1 MSMQP
6 NTNGTTRKSLGLI
19 AVLSASFF
27 AGPVPARCQT
37 SLSLPGCEPLPEVR
51 KVLDEKL
58 DGNTLLEKMK
68 FAERV
73 AFERQV
79 LEDLIAKYP
88 REIEPYRRLIQD
100 INFLQPDA
108 VPAIQE
114 RFAKAARENPNDPLA
129 LVVAANAL
137 FRKDTSESIRLLESA
152 KAEAPNFPWPSL
164 FLAETYFGGKRADNS
179 KVAENVA
186 AFFAICPG
194 STDRSA
200 QWLLTTNASLQPK
213 VAAALRARLEKE
225 TNPKHLLGYETLW
238 GLEFRTRPPAEHVAL
253 RKQISIDLMRLESL
267 NPKADAHWSA
277 FLIMGYKES
286 GASQETL
293 TAMEDRLLREYP
305 GSDEAFRI
313 DEQRWKKA
321 HQEPEDQKDAAAWKN
336 FNEAYKKALKGWI
349 LEYPDNGYLQRRS
362 WYDAVSDDDTLPEK
376 EGITV
381 LDQFLKAM
389 ADYETP
395 QYWILANAAEFL
407 TDHEWQPLRAIELLN
422 SARALA
428 ANENER
434 ARKNDDLSAD
444 SVKDLTNQEISQN
457 QWFARTLLK
466 AAKQAG
472 QPVSAQSF
480 RAAIE
485 GAPPEDREYLS
496 DYWSNRA
503 RLAVLDNRKQDA
515 LAYYQLALQTRLEP
529 PKPWHGKLR
538 DDDMDDAQA
547 LWKELGGTETAWA
560 VWSKPPAAKGDELA
574 EGRWEKPKKAL
585 PAFELADLSGKTWR
599 LKELRGKTLLI
610 NLWATWCGPC
620 NAELPNLQ
628 KFYEKVKDRS
638 DIQVLTFNIDE
649 DLGLVDPYLK
659 DKSYTFPVL
668 PAYSVVVSL
677 LDGFAI
683 PQNWIVDPNG
693 SWLWSQIGYGG
704 GTDADFQREMLQKLE
719 SLKNP

>member
-1 MSMQP
+1 
-6 NTNGTTRKSLGLI
+6 
-19 AVLSASFF
+19 
-27 AGPVPARCQT
+27 
-37 SLSLPGCEPLPEVR
+37 LPEVR
-51 KVLDEKL
+51 KVSDDKL

-88 REIEPYRRLIQD
+88 REIEPYRRLIRD
-100 INFLQPDA
+100 INFSQPDA

-114 RFAKAARENPNDPLA
+114 RFAQVARGNPNDPLA

-137 FRKDTSESIRLLESA
+137 FHENTAESIRLLESA
-152 KAEAPNFPWPSL
+152 KAAAPNFPWPSL
-164 FLAETYFGGKRADNS
+164 FLAEIYFGGKRADNA
-179 KVAENVA
+179 KVAESVA
-186 AFFAICPG
+186 AFFAVCPD
-194 STDRSA
+194 STDRSG
-200 QWLLTTNASLQPK
+200 QWLLTTNALLQPK
-213 VAAALRARLEKE
+213 VAAALRARLERE
-225 TNPKHLLGYETLW
+225 TNPKRLLDYETLW
-238 GLEFRTRPPAEHVAL
+238 GLEFRTRPPGEHDAL
-253 RKQISIDLMRLESL
+253 RKQISIDLTRLGSL
-267 NPKADAHWSA
+267 NPKGEAHWSA

-305 GSDEAFRI
+305 KSDEAFRI

-321 HQEPEDQKDAAAWKN
+321 HQEPEDQRDAATWKK

-349 LEYPDNGYLQRRS
+349 LEYPDNGYLQRHS
-362 WYDAVSDDDTLPEK
+362 GYDAVSDDDTLPEK
-376 EGITV
+376 EGMTA

-389 ADYETP
+389 ADYEIP

-444 SVKDLTNQEISQN
+444 SVKHLTNQEISEN

-472 QPVSAQSF
+472 QPDAVQSF

-485 GAPPEDREYLS
+485 GAPPEDKQYLS

-515 LAYYQLALQTRLEP
+515 LAYYQQALQTRLEP
-529 PKPWHGKLR
+529 PKAWHGKLR
-538 DDDMDDAQA
+538 DDDMDDAEA
-547 LWKELGGTETAWA
+547 LRKQLCGTQSAWA
-560 VWSKPPAAKGDELA
+560 VWSKPPAAKE
-574 EGRWEKPKKAL
+574 RNSPKA
-585 PAFELADLSGKTWR
+585 AG
-599 LKELRGKTLLI
+599 
-610 NLWATWCGPC
+610 
-620 NAELPNLQ
+620 
-628 KFYEKVKDRS
+628 
-638 DIQVLTFNIDE
+638 
-649 DLGLVDPYLK
+649 
-659 DKSYTFPVL
+659 
-668 PAYSVVVSL
+668 
-677 LDGFAI
+677 
-683 PQNWIVDPNG
+683 
-693 SWLWSQIGYGG
+693 
-704 GTDADFQREMLQKLE
+704 
-719 SLKNP
+719 KNPKRSFRPLNWQICLGKLGG